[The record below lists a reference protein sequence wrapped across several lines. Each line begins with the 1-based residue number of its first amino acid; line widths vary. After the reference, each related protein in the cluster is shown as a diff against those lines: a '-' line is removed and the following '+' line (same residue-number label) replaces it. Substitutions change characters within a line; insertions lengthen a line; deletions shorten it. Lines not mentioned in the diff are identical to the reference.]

1 MGWFSSALGLD
12 LVTGG
17 AASATVIGTGGA
29 ILGDPTTNAVAGTVG
44 GKYLTD
50 YTISSG
56 GGSMGKKGGSSAPSV
71 DPNVGIAQQRMAG
84 VAERQ
89 QEWYENTMYPWLKSQ
104 TEYTNQ
110 QNDRYQSMLEQ
121 NYNYWQDYAT
131 KQAEKSNAITDSL
144 WSRYKEKYVPV
155 EDALIK
161 EADEYNTSAEAERQA
176 GLAIADTQANY
187 LSQRRALQQNMAQY
201 GISPTSGQYLAQQ
214 NALNVNQAAARA
226 AAANQAR
233 NAAQELGWTKKY
245 QVAALGQNTLNLTGS
260 MSQNSTN
267 TGANAANSAINSA
280 ANINQSSLSNVQNL
294 ANIGLNSYAS
304 LGNAWGNYGNLGM
317 QVSNYN
323 ANNYW
328 NQQSQNSSMFGS
340 SMGMIGTVGAGI
352 AVAI

>member
-1 MGWFSSALGLD
+1 
-12 LVTGG
+12 
-17 AASATVIGTGGA
+17 
-29 ILGDPTTNAVAGTVG
+29 
-44 GKYLTD
+44 
-50 YTISSG
+50 
-56 GGSMGKKGGSSAPSV
+56 MGKKSASSAPAV
-71 DPNVGIAQQRMAG
+71 DKSVGIAMQKMAD
-84 VAERQ
+84 VNERQ
-89 QEWYENTMYPWLKSQ
+89 QEWYENTAYPWLKSQ

-131 KQAEKSNAITDSL
+131 KQADRSNAITDEL

-233 NAAQELGWTKKY
+233 TAAQELGWTKKY
-245 QVAALGQNTLNLTGS
+245 QVAALGQNTLNLTGT
-260 MSQNSTN
+260 MSQNATN
-267 TGANAANSAINSA
+267 TGASAASSSINSA
-280 ANINQSSLSNVQNL
+280 ASINQSSLSNVQNF
-294 ANIGLNSYAS
+294 ANIGLNSYSTMA
-304 LGNAWGNYGNLGM
+304 NAWGNYGNLGM
-317 QVSNYN
+317 QVSEYN

-328 NQQSQNSSMFGS
+328 NQQSQNANATSGI
-340 SMGMIGTVGAGI
+340 MGGVATVGSAI
-352 AVAI
+352 AVAF

>member
-1 MGWFSSALGLD
+1 
-12 LVTGG
+12 
-17 AASATVIGTGGA
+17 
-29 ILGDPTTNAVAGTVG
+29 
-44 GKYLTD
+44 
-50 YTISSG
+50 
-56 GGSMGKKGGSSAPSV
+56 MGKKSASSAPAV
-71 DPNVGIAQQRMAG
+71 DKSVGIAMQKMAD
-84 VAERQ
+84 VNERQ
-89 QEWYENTMYPWLKSQ
+89 QEWYENTAYPWLKSQ

-131 KQAEKSNAITDSL
+131 KQADRSNAITDEL

-233 NAAQELGWTKKY
+233 TAAQELGWTKKY
-245 QVAALGQNTLNLTGS
+245 QVAALGQNTLNLTGT
-260 MSQNSTN
+260 MSQNATN
-267 TGANAANSAINSA
+267 TGASAASSSINSA
-280 ANINQSSLSNVQNL
+280 ASINQSSLSNVQNF
-294 ANIGLNSYAS
+294 ANIGLNSYSTMA
-304 LGNAWGNYGNLGM
+304 NAWGNYGNLGM
-317 QVSNYN
+317 QVSEYN

-328 NQQSQNSSMFGS
+328 NAQQAKSNATSGILGAVTSV
-340 SMGMIGTVGAGI
+340 GTA

>member
-1 MGWFSSALGLD
+1 
-12 LVTGG
+12 
-17 AASATVIGTGGA
+17 
-29 ILGDPTTNAVAGTVG
+29 
-44 GKYLTD
+44 
-50 YTISSG
+50 
-56 GGSMGKKGGSSAPSV
+56 MGKKSSSAPEV
-71 DPNVGIAQQRMAG
+71 DPRVGIAMEKMADTN
-84 VAERQ
+84 ERQ
-89 QEWYENTMYPWLKSQ
+89 QEWYETVAYPWLKSQ

-131 KQAEKSNAITDSL
+131 KQADRSNAITDSL

-233 NAAQELGWTKKY
+233 TAAQELGWTKKY
-245 QVAALGQNTLNLTGS
+245 QVAALGQNTLNLTGT
-260 MSQNSTN
+260 MSQNATN
-267 TGANAANSAINSA
+267 TGASAASSSINSA
-280 ANINQSSLSNVQNL
+280 ASINQSSLSNVQNF
-294 ANIGLNSYAS
+294 ANIGLNSYSTMA
-304 LGNAWGNYGNLGM
+304 NAWGNYGNLGM
-317 QVSNYN
+317 QVSEYN

-328 NQQSQNSSMFGS
+328 NQQSQNANATSGI
-340 SMGMIGTVGAGI
+340 MGGVATVGSAI
-352 AVAI
+352 AVAF